1 MTTEQTQKLK
11 ETLKKVPIDLLKN
24 EVRRRRDEERLKN
37 SRMCQP
43 CRDYGKRTP
52 GCQACYEMH
61 KTYCRNSAR
70 IKRGIPL
77 DAPLQTR
84 AKK

>member
-37 SRMCQP
+37 CKMCQP
-43 CRDYGKRTP
+43 CREYGKRMP
-52 GCQACYEMH
+52 GCPACYEIH
-61 KTYCRNSAR
+61 KTYCRNRER